1 MKERKQTQ
9 LLGEHIFFAGKLKI
23 YVNLIFLMYQK
34 LSRKVHREID
44 GLKEY
49 LYIHVSKKWRDWGF
63 NPASASHGQK
73 TLSLTPGG
81 CAEHSLVKTCL
92 VSTTLR
98 TVHLDNR
105 LCFFGLPHWWI
116 EQQRIWPVFVRNN
129 CHTSSDFA
137 SRISVMVTSPTTTK
151 KLPVKNRWFHPQ
163 RPFLPHCCFSH
174 QSTKS
179 KFQLIKKN
187 T

>member
-1 MKERKQTQ
+1 MNSQIKISFWFRHPNRCKESTSHFPRPGNAQSASTEILQRWRK
-9 LLGEHIFFAGKLKI
+9 GDKHNSWENIFFAGKLKI

-34 LSRKVHREID
+34 LSRKVHGEID

-81 CAEHSLVKTCL
+81 CAEHSLVKTWIWFL
-92 VSTTLR
+92 LPFE
-98 TVHLDNR
+98 LYIWINR
-105 LCFFGLPHWWI
+105 LCFFGLPHWWM

-129 CHTSSDFA
+129 CQVV
-137 SRISVMVTSPTTTK
+137 ILPTEFT
-151 KLPVKNRWFHPQ
+151 
-163 RPFLPHCCFSH
+163 
-174 QSTKS
+174 
-179 KFQLIKKN
+179 
-187 T
+187 